1 MSNECE
7 ECNKKTARIMELEEE
22 LKRLRQAC
30 YATDRL
36 SQTEMALELVS
47 LRAIVARLDDDGLA
61 APYRQQIRYRDGA
74 ESEPTIT
81 IQCDIDGY
89 RRRVKGERHE

>member
-7 ECNKKTARIMELEEE
+7 ECNEKTARIMELEEE
-22 LKRLRQAC
+22 LER
-30 YATDRL
+30 
-36 SQTEMALELVS
+36 